1 MSMFDMKNSQGAGWN
16 YSDPDKPGFSV
27 TLKGTV
33 VEISNPQALDYNTR
47 EPRFWPD
54 GNPVRNLRLTVLTAD
69 GSEKNWVFAPK
80 SKSWEACLAALDPN
94 GDRVDR
100 ISLEELLGKSIIIS
114 TKDGAYNAKRPRPW
128 RVDVMGDGQQHL
140 VRGVVDLSVAPN
152 LAEKAKAQAEAIRD
166 QAEDGPYAMEDL
178 PF

>member
-1 MSMFDMKNSQGAGWN
+1 MSMFDMKNSQGSGWN
-16 YSDPDKPGFSV
+16 YSDPDKPGFST

-54 GNPVRNLRLTVLTAD
+54 GNPVRNLRLTILTAD
-69 GSEKNWVFAPK
+69 GTEKNWVFAPK
-80 SKSWEACLAALDPN
+80 SKSWEACLCALDPN

-100 ISLEELLGKSIIIS
+100 ISLEELLGKSIVIS

-128 RVDVMGDGQQHL
+128 QVDIMGNGQTHL
-140 VRGVVDLSVAPN
+140 VRGVVDLSVAPD
-152 LAEKAKAQAEAIRD
+152 LAEKARAQAEKIS
-166 QAEDGPYAMEDL
+166 QPEEGPYSMEDI